1 MTLFAALRDEL
12 LIRRHTMADAK
23 AHPLLSPIIA
33 GFTSADF
40 DEIPALVRRGLDAG
54 LEPQVLL
61 NDGLVAGIREVG
73 EQFRRGEVYLP
84 EMMLA
89 AEAWQEGMNLLEPLM
104 AGQPAQEAKGKVV
117 IGTVKG
123 DIHSLGKNIVITL
136 LKTAGFEV
144 IDLGVDVPA
153 SRFVAKAVETHA
165 DIIAVCA
172 LMTTT
177 MPQQKEVV
185 EHLLAANKREDFFVM
200 IGGACT
206 TREWAAEI
214 KADAYGET
222 AADAVALADAYVQ
235 RKRS

>member
-1 MTLFAALRDEL
+1 MPDAKTREL
-12 LIRRHTMADAK
+12 LSEIVAA
-23 AHPLLSPIIA
+23 
-33 GFTSADF
+33 FTSADF
-40 DEIPALVRRGLDAG
+40 DQIPELVRKGLGAR
-54 LEPQVLL
+54 LEPHVLL

-104 AGQPAQEAKGKVV
+104 AGQPAQQAKGKIV

-123 DIHSLGKNIVITL
+123 DIHSLGKNIVSTL

-144 IDLGVDVPA
+144 YDLGVDVPA
-153 SRFVAKAVETHA
+153 SKFVARALETHA

-177 MPQQKEVV
+177 MPQQKEVI
-185 EHLLAANKREDFFVM
+185 EHLFAANKREDFFVM
-200 IGGACT
+200 VGGACT
-206 TREWAAEI
+206 TEEWATQI
-214 KADAYGET
+214 KADAYGAT
-222 AADAVALADAYVQ
+222 AADAVSLAEGYMKKPQ
-235 RKRS
+235 RS